1 MRLIIN
7 DEFWSSCKL
16 LYPLFDGKLD
26 YCLVFGL
33 LDSESVYFYDKRK
46 PRDGIWAWKLVSGSS
61 QLLLRF

>member
-46 PRDGIWAWKLVSGSS
+46 PRDEIWA
-61 QLLLRF
+61 